1 MDWDNRYI
9 SDYLGAIATKS
20 LDMAP
25 VVQPRPVSLFE
36 PVHTEGTFGAGDRFP
51 KGAMNGLSDFDHD
64 ETTEMRLT
72 TGIRPQTRLHQPMAN
87 SIMDHAVPLKPPKSI
102 DPVPL
107 RPQQDS
113 DRNLQT
119 PNEMPE
125 TIIDRRPARLSSE
138 EMEPRRKADHDDAS
152 TTKPSRSREQ
162 ARPQVKPSIERV
174 AFDLPEAPQNARQ
187 AGMVPISRERVTPSF
202 RMTKTM
208 PFQSSQEPTIQVT
221 IGRIEVRAT
230 TPPVSSTRQRPALK
244 TMSLDEYLGKR
255 NGGGR

>member
-1 MDWDNRYI
+1 
-9 SDYLGAIATKS
+9 
-20 LDMAP
+20 MAP

-36 PVHTEGTFGAGDRFP
+36 PVHTEGTLGASDRVS
-51 KGAMNGLSDFDHD
+51 AWAINGTSDFDHV
-64 ETTEMRLT
+64 ETIETRLT
-72 TGIRPQTRLHQPMAN
+72 AGMRPQTRLHQPMAN
-87 SIMDHAVPLKPPKSI
+87 SIMDHTVPLKPLKSM
-102 DPVPL
+102 DSVPP

-125 TIIDRRPARLSSE
+125 TIIDRRPARISSE

-187 AGMVPISRERVTPSF
+187 AGMVPISRERVTPSL
-202 RMTKTM
+202 RITKTM
-208 PFQSSQEPTIQVT
+208 PFQSLKEPTIQVT
-221 IGRIEVRAT
+221 ISRIEVRAT
-230 TPPVSSTRQRPALK
+230 PPPVSSPRQRPAPK

>member
-1 MDWDNRYI
+1 M
-9 SDYLGAIATKS
+9 SDYLGAIAAKS

-107 RPQQDS
+107 RPQQDL
-113 DRNLQT
+113 DRIPQT
-119 PNEMPE
+119 LHELPD
-125 TIIDRRPARLSSE
+125 TIIDKKSPRIPSQVTRLLPAGEQR
-138 EMEPRRKADHDDAS
+138 
-152 TTKPSRSREQ
+152 TSR
-162 ARPQVKPSIERV
+162 VKPSIERMET
-174 AFDLPEAPQNARQ
+174 DLPKVPGNLEAM
-187 AGMVPISRERVTPSF
+187 GMVPVSRGSVAPSL
-202 RMTKTM
+202 RITKTM
-208 PFQSSQEPTIQVT
+208 PFQSSKEPTIQVT
-221 IGRIEVRAT
+221 IGRIEVRAK
-230 TPPVSSTRQRPALK
+230 TPPVSSPRQRPAPK